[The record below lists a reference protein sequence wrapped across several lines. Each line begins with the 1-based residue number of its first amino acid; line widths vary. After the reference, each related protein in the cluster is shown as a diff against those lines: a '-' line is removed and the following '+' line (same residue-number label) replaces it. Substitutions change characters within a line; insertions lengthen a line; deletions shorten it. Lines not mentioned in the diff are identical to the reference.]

1 VRKLNAIVHPAV
13 RERIRERIGIHRRRV
28 TEGGAQ
34 DILVLDVPLLAESPL
49 LEECDALVYVD
60 AQPEVRRARTVDRG
74 WPPGELERRESFQTP
89 ADRKR
94 DMARWTVDNSGPPE
108 AARRA
113 IERVL
118 REIEGSVR
126 PENRNSCKHG

>member
-1 VRKLNAIVHPAV
+1 V
-13 RERIRERIGIHRRRV
+13 RESIRGRIRLQRRR
-28 TEGGAQ
+28 ERDGGPG

-60 AQPEVRRARTVDRG
+60 APPEVRRARIAGRG
-74 WPPGELERRESFQTP
+74 WPPGEVERRESFQTP
-89 ADRKR
+89 AERKR

-108 AARRA
+108 VTRRE
-113 IERVL
+113 IGRVL

-126 PENRNSCKHG
+126 PENRNSKKHG